1 MSTQQQKDG
10 RFNRASFGL
19 WIVLNMAG
27 FILFGDY
34 HYQEQSGTFDP
45 GDLSLSG
52 ALFGFILGAGSGLFI
67 GSFQWIVLRQWIPQA
82 RRWIPLS
89 VVGFGLVHF
98 LNDALPYR
106 ALSMPLYL
114 MVGGLSVGLCQ
125 YIALRHSL
133 SKAILWPLITAV
145 SWTFGFLA
153 AFEAVRIL
161 IVQPNPLGALLVF
174 GSIIGLTTGLITGLA
189 LKWLSLDSQINLEKT
204 TSPVWVS
211 RWSMLKPA
219 KKILLIGL
227 LVTAAGL
234 FALLAGMMVG
244 LI

>member
-1 MSTQQQKDG
+1 
-10 RFNRASFGL
+10 
-19 WIVLNMAG
+19 
-27 FILFGDY
+27 
-34 HYQEQSGTFDP
+34 
-45 GDLSLSG
+45 
-52 ALFGFILGAGSGLFI
+52 
-67 GSFQWIVLRQWIPQA
+67 
-82 RRWIPLS
+82 
-89 VVGFGLVHF
+89 
-98 LNDALPYR
+98 
-106 ALSMPLYL
+106 
-114 MVGGLSVGLCQ
+114 
-125 YIALRHSL
+125 
-133 SKAILWPLITAV
+133 
-145 SWTFGFLA
+145 
-153 AFEAVRIL
+153 VRIL